1 MEFQSADRTNDA
13 SYTVSL
19 NDYNK
24 NVELYNK
31 QRTKD
36 LVQDKQTAEGLESE
50 AQEGANTNALKEAG
64 QHATAVAT
72 GLKTAKD
79 INKLGTPLKATKD
92 IVVGAGDT
100 AKVVKAGEVVGEE
113 TAQTLG
119 KSAGKLGS
127 SLGVLGDIGTIG
139 LDIAQDKANWG
150 KMSTMDKIANI
161 ADIGGAGLDMVGTG
175 LMTFGG
181 PLGASIGLGLKA
193 FGDLAEV
200 ASGVEGTVSGYEQA
214 GEKQQDLETQEQQ
227 AEKDEGPA
235 QVKAGPRV
243 SEAGAGTLAV
253 ARQAQV

>member
-13 SYTVSL
+13 SYMVEL

-36 LVQDKQTAEGLESE
+36 ILTDKQTAEGLESE
-50 AQEGANTNALKEAG
+50 AQGGANTNALKEAG
-64 QHATAVAT
+64 QHATAIAQGV
-72 GLKTAKD
+72 KTAKEV
-79 INKLGTPLKATKD
+79 NALGTPLKATQD
-92 IVVGAGDT
+92 IVEGTQTIKAGDIIG
-100 AKVVKAGEVVGEE
+100 KQ

-119 KSAGKLGS
+119 RSAGKVAS
-127 SLGVLGDIGTIG
+127 ALGVIGDIGTIG

-150 KMSTMDKIANI
+150 KMSTMDKIGNI

-200 ASGVEGTVSGYEQA
+200 GSGVESTVSGYEQA
-214 GEKQQDLETQEQQ
+214 GQKQTEIKKQEQQ

-235 QVKAGPRV
+235 EVEAGPIV